1 MGELMPN
8 DSPTAH
14 EILDSADDAQRKLA
28 SQEKTLQTEIQNI
41 DDIEFDH
48 PLTDEEKKLRE
59 NLRTAQTQCRAG
71 MAELAFVT
79 LEALDNSAEVQNLA
93 NAFKTINAD
102 LKTALDRVKHLASI
116 AATAQQVVDAV
127 AKVATQ
133 LAKFVV

>member
-8 DSPTAH
+8 DSPTAQ

-28 SQEKTLQTEIQNI
+28 AQEKTLQKEIQNI

-48 PLTDEEKKLRE
+48 PLTDEEKRLRE

-71 MAELAFVT
+71 MVELAFVT
-79 LEALDNSAEVQNLA
+79 LEALDDSAEVQNLA
-93 NAFKTINAD
+93 SAFKTINAD

>member
-8 DSPTAH
+8 DSPTAQ

-28 SQEKTLQTEIQNI
+28 AQERTLQKEIQNI
-41 DDIEFDH
+41 DDVEFDH
-48 PLTDEEKKLRE
+48 PLTEEQEKLRK
-59 NLRTAQTQCRAG
+59 NLRAAQKQCRAG

-102 LKTALDRVKHLASI
+102 LEAALDRVKHLASI

-127 AKVATQ
+127 AKVAAQ